1 VPKARGAQYV
11 INNNLVLVP
20 GFQICIVLEQDGKVR
35 SLHLTSYEEMLVA
48 WRRQSLPDGVY
59 ECMEVQF
66 QPGSTITPCFS
77 PALRSPLAPWKWFL
91 RPINSARLWSL
102 LLSAESNRRGVIW
115 SGCAEKKENKS
126 ERSVEKGRK
135 EDTKKMGQK
144 CPCLA
149 EGGRR
154 FSGQRLRTSG
164 RL

>member
-1 VPKARGAQYV
+1 M

-77 PALRSPLAPWKWFL
+77 PALSLSLGPLEVVSSAHQF
-91 RPINSARLWSL
+91 RPALITII
-102 LLSAESNRRGVIW
+102 V
-115 SGCAEKKENKS
+115 C
-126 ERSVEKGRK
+126 
-135 EDTKKMGQK
+135 
-144 CPCLA
+144 
-149 EGGRR
+149 
-154 FSGQRLRTSG
+154 
-164 RL
+164 